1 MQEISEQELR
11 RIQKI
16 LIRLH
21 VCMLLIVTYFTLK
34 AYTAAEP
41 IPKAFNIFMSLMF
54 GAGVAWVHILAR
66 IKHSR
71 KKAAHHE

>member
-1 MQEISEQELR
+1 
-11 RIQKI
+11 
-16 LIRLH
+16 
-21 VCMLLIVTYFTLK
+21 MLLIVTYFTLK